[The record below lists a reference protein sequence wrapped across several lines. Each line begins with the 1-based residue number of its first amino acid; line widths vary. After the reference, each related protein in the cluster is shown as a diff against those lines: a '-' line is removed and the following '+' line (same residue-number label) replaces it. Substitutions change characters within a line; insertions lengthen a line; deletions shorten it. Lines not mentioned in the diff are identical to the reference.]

1 MLPDRGE
8 TLGARQKT
16 RQRRQRD
23 FENVEQNLP
32 EVFTDDA
39 RLDKCVTLLREV
51 LGADVTR
58 DQLVDVALAA
68 DCDVN
73 TALDIILQGRC
84 GKNK

>member
-23 FENVEQNLP
+23 FENVEQDPP
-32 EVFTDDA
+32 EVITD
-39 RLDKCVTLLREV
+39 
-51 LGADVTR
+51 
-58 DQLVDVALAA
+58 DQLVGVALAA

-73 TALDIILQGRC
+73 TALDILLEGSCGRNKRGGILM
-84 GKNK
+84 NT